1 MLHRNPGTDGKIGG
15 RIHRRSNSF
24 SSYLPALRPII
35 AMALLLGWPMTGA
48 GAQEKPNDA
57 DLASIIEQLS
67 APHHDGSRV
76 DIVNVDPAKSPS
88 CRMNAAA
95 MKVSRGTDSKS
106 FPVLI
111 DNHGDASGVRQMF
124 AKLGRLSVDADGAG
138 RAYHADDPFG
148 DCSPSSD
155 RPPRRICA
163 LDIFSDAGMRLFL
176 GATRLRRADPKSQA
190 ADAPA
195 FLP

>member
-35 AMALLLGWPMTGA
+35 AMALRRGWTMTGA

-67 APHHDGSRV
+67 AHHREGSRV
-76 DIVNVDPAKSPS
+76 EFVNVDPAKSPS

-95 MKVSRGTDSKS
+95 MKVSRDTDSKS

-111 DNHGDASGVRQMF
+111 DNHGDASAVRQMF
-124 AKLGRLSVDADGAG
+124 AQHGPLSVDADAAG
-138 RAYHADDPFG
+138 RAYHARDPSR
-148 DCSPSSD
+148 DSSP
-155 RPPRRICA
+155 
-163 LDIFSDAGMRLFL
+163 
-176 GATRLRRADPKSQA
+176 
-190 ADAPA
+190 
-195 FLP
+195 